1 MVMMIRLDPPGTF
14 CQTAAV
20 CDMLDRAAKTFI
32 DVGCGSGSLSRELCR
47 RGLSG
52 VGVDLSADAI
62 AVARAELAPQIASGR
77 YRAVCTVVGELE
89 TEPVDVGISMMVAEH
104 VADDLGF
111 VRDVASRVR
120 PGGQVIIGV
129 PGRRDRW
136 GYEDEVV
143 GHLRR
148 YERADLERLLRTA
161 NLEDVK
167 VWSAAVPVANLL
179 FHVGNRLVRRGTDAA
194 VESQSAAEQTGSSG
208 IREIPWKTVF
218 PRWCG
223 LLLNRFTLYPLFLL
237 QRLFYRSSLG
247 VTLIGSG
254 RVPTR

>member
-1 MVMMIRLDPPGTF
+1 MIRLDPPGTF

-20 CDMLDRAAKTFI
+20 CDMLDRGAKTFV
-32 DVGCGSGSLSRELCR
+32 DVGCGSGSLARELCR

-62 AVARAELAPQIASGR
+62 EVARAALAAEIATGHF
-77 YRAVCTVVGELE
+77 RAVCTAVGELE
-89 TEPVDVGISMMVAEH
+89 TEPVDAGISMMVAEH
-104 VADDLGF
+104 LHDDVGF
-111 VRDVASRVR
+111 VRDVASRVK

-148 YERADLERLLRTA
+148 YERGDLERLLQA
-161 NLEDVK
+161 AGLENVK

-179 FHVGNRLVRRGTDAA
+179 FHVGNRMVRRGTDAE
-194 VESQSAAEQTGSSG
+194 VEAQSAEEQTGSSG

-218 PRWCG
+218 PPWCAI
-223 LLLNRFTLYPLFLL
+223 LLNRVTLYPLFVL

-254 RVPTR
+254 RVSATR